1 MKIIHCADLHLDSRM
16 TTNLGRE
23 QARERRK
30 EIIRTFT
37 RMVEYAEKNEVR
49 IILIAGDLFDTRSVS
64 AMARNTVRDMIYS
77 HPQID
82 FLYLRG
88 NHDSDNFLSK
98 LEELPD
104 NLLLFDEQWTA
115 YRYGNV
121 VISGLELSEENQ
133 ATAYN
138 SLVLNHDD
146 YNIVTLHG
154 QAGTYQNK
162 EQTYSIGLDAL
173 CNKNIDYLALGH
185 VHSYVQEQLDNRG
198 IYCYPGCLE
207 GRGFDECGPKG
218 FVLLDVDEQTRRAE
232 ASFIQI
238 AARTLYTL
246 EVDVSGMLTTREAAV
261 CIEQEVAKYSYPSAS
276 MVKFVLTG
284 EVEVDAEFSCD
295 YLQDLFNDYFYFEKV
310 CDQTKLKINYS
321 DYEKDASLKGEFIR
335 MVLNSELKEEQK
347 TEVIRCGIMA
357 LSGEEI

>member
-1 MKIIHCADLHLDSRM
+1 
-16 TTNLGRE
+16 
-23 QARERRK
+23 
-30 EIIRTFT
+30 
-37 RMVEYAEKNEVR
+37 
-49 IILIAGDLFDTRSVS
+49 
-64 AMARNTVRDMIYS
+64 MARNTVRDMIYS